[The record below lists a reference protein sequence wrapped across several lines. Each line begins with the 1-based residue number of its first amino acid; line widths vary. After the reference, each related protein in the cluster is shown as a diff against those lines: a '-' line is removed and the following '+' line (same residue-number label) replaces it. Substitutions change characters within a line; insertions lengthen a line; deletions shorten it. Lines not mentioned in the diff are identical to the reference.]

1 MFVSLKSGLVRFF
14 QLTTLLLV
22 SLAAASVAFG
32 QAQSNAADLQGTVK
46 DATGAVVANATVT
59 ARNPATNVSR
69 NATTND
75 EGLYRLINLP
85 PGDYEVTV
93 EAPNFKKSFLPN
105 INVTV
110 GQTAQLDVTLELG
123 EITETVTISDATSE
137 IVETSKTAVST
148 TIDQQRINN
157 LPINERNYLSFALTT
172 STVGR
177 DNGRPI
183 GPAPTTGLNFGGQRG
198 RSNLVQVD
206 GADNTD
212 NSVNASRSTVS
223 QEAVQEFQVVTNS
236 FAPEF
241 GRSAGGVVNVVTKS
255 GTNDLNGN
263 VFGFLRHRSFQARN
277 AFAPIEDPPFT
288 RAQYGFTIGGP
299 FDRGRTFFFFA
310 FEQRRRNES
319 GFFTSNVAQGLTA
332 SVTLPPLAPGFPSQ
346 TLRNLTP
353 QQAGYINSLL
363 ALGGSAQQLG
373 IGYAYLASG
382 GGSTAL
388 TGFNPLIATGT
399 PFTPGT
405 VVGSRFFLSGA
416 PIPLTTTN
424 SLGQPI
430 AFRPLNSLQTVFPIT
445 DDTTF
450 NSFRLDHLITRE
462 HQLALRFGY
471 NPSEITGIQVE
482 SQNQS
487 LGQNDFSRTG
497 IQKLRDFSAVAT
509 LTSTLSNSV
518 VNEARFNFGERR
530 ATFKSQNGDAVA
542 FNISG
547 TAFIGRE
554 LFSPVLRTETRY
566 EFTDNLNLVAGNHN
580 FKFGGDIAFVRIP
593 EAIFELNFAGLF
605 NFGGLGACTLVA
617 QLCSPGLPP
626 APDFTPVQQYGLG
639 FPANFIQGFGNP
651 ISSIGNKPIAFFAQD
666 SWKVRPNLTLNYGV
680 RYDIELTEQIPTLPL
695 NDPLSGISLTA
706 QQVAAAQDAMGVQ
719 QGFPRDKN
727 NWAPR
732 LAVAWDPWS
741 DGKTAVRA
749 AFGLFYDHPLLAI
762 AFNSDIADAVQ
773 QQQGILTPG
782 SPAILDA
789 QGRPVLLNAVQVF
802 QGTVCSQ
809 ASLSP
814 LCQGFIAANG
824 LPPTFQTPG
833 VAAGAQYQ
841 FGRQRFN
848 DQTFPGFGPVLPFT
862 LHVQKDFE
870 YAYATQG
877 NFTVER
883 QLTQDMTVSGSY
895 IYVGARHLPHPLDI
909 NAPRTELQIQNFV
922 RWAGRNPVST
932 TEAVA
937 FSIPI
942 SGAPCPGGVP
952 LQCFTMATP
961 AGATAFPTAG
971 QTFAIIIPGMIAAPF
986 SNLGSRVIN
995 AGIANFFRPSAP
1007 NYFLAQALSGGLVT
1021 PAVLNSALAGTL
1033 RTPGT
1038 VSPFGSINAQTSDGN
1053 SEYNAL
1059 NAELKK
1065 RFSNN
1070 FQFLASYT
1078 WSHSIDDSSDLQTLL
1093 LPQDN
1098 RNFRAERADSLFD
1111 QRHRFV
1117 FSAVIGSPSSW
1128 NQGSGFHRFLSNFT
1142 VAPIFE
1148 ISSGRPFN
1156 ILSNQDT
1163 NNDQSN
1169 QTDRPAALDNGTLCV
1184 PGTIGCVGLITNGQ
1198 FSTGSLPRNYGITH
1212 RYVSLDMRLAKLVP
1226 IGEHLRLELIAE
1238 GFNLFNRFNE
1248 AAASPFIDD
1257 VRNFN
1262 LRASNGRY
1270 FSRPTAAFDSRQFQ
1284 FGLKLNF

>member
-1 MFVSLKSGLVRFF
+1 MFVSLTSRLNGSF
-14 QLTTLLLV
+14 QLPCLLMVLLL
-22 SLAAASVAFG
+22 SAHVAFG
-32 QAQSNAADLQGTVK
+32 QAQSNAADLQGTVR

-59 ARNPATNVSR
+59 ARNPATNISK

-75 EGLYRLINLP
+75 EGLYRIINLP

-93 EAPNFKKSFLPN
+93 EAANFKKLVLPK
-105 INVTV
+105 VTV
-110 GQTAQLDVTLELG
+110 TIGQRAELNAELQPG
-123 EITETVTISDATSE
+123 EITESVTISDATSE
-137 IVETSKTAVST
+137 VVETSKTAVAT

-255 GTNDLNGN
+255 GTNELHGN
-263 VFGFLRHRSFQARN
+263 LFGFLRHRSFQARN
-277 AFAPIEDPPFT
+277 PFAPIEDPPFT
-288 RAQYGFTIGGP
+288 RTQYGFTLGGP
-299 FDRGRTFFFFA
+299 LDKNRTFFFFA

-319 GFFTSNVAQGLTA
+319 GFFTSNVAQGLT
-332 SVTLPPLAPGFPSQ
+332 
-346 TLRNLTP
+346 
-353 QQAGYINSLL
+353 
-363 ALGGSAQQLG
+363 GSATIPVIPGLNPIARTFNNITPAQAAF
-373 IGYAYLASG
+373 INAALASG
-382 GGSTAL
+382 NPTAICGARAYAFFAASGGTTAL
-388 TGFNPLIATGT
+388 TGSNPLISPNDGSLCPAIS
-399 PFTPGT
+399 PILPGAI
-405 VVGSRFFLSGA
+405 GPRFILSGA
-416 PIPLTTTN
+416 PVPSGTTN
-424 SLGQPI
+424 AAGQLI
-430 AFRPLNSLQTVFPIT
+430 AFRPLNSLQRIFPVT
-445 DDTTF
+445 DRTTF
-450 NSFRLDHLITRE
+450 NSFRLDHLITNS
-462 HQLALRFGY
+462 HQFSFRFGY
-471 NPSEITGIQVE
+471 NPSELTGIQVE

-497 IQKLRDFSAVAT
+497 IQTLKDYSAVAT
-509 LTSTLSNSV
+509 LTSTLSTRV
-518 VNEARFNFGERR
+518 VNEGRFNFGERR

-566 EFTDNLNLVAGNHN
+566 EFTDNVNVVAGNHN

-605 NFGGLGACTLVA
+605 NFGGLSAATLNPA
-617 QLCSPGLPP
+617 FAG

-651 ISSIGNKPIAFFAQD
+651 VSSISNKPMAFFAQD
-666 SWKVRPNLTLNYGV
+666 SWKIRHNLTLNYGV
-680 RYDIELTEQIPTLPL
+680 RYDYELTEQVPTLPL
-695 NDPLSGISLTA
+695 RDPLSGITLTA
-706 QQVAAAQDAMGVQ
+706 EQVLAAQDAMGAQ

-732 LAVAWDPWS
+732 LAVAWDPWG
-741 DGKTAVRA
+741 DGKTSIRG
-749 AFGLFYDHPLLAI
+749 AFGIFYDHPLLAI

-782 SPAILDA
+782 SPAQTA
-789 QGRPVLLNAVQVF
+789 LLNAVQVF
-802 QGTVCSQ
+802 QGTVC
-809 ASLSP
+809 
-814 LCQGFIAANG
+814 
-824 LPPTFQTPG
+824 PPGGPVTPICPAGVVTPG

-862 LHVQKDFE
+862 LHVQKNFE
-870 YAYATQG
+870 YAYANQG

-883 QLTQDMTVSGSY
+883 ELTRDMTISGSY
-895 IYVGARHLPHPLDI
+895 IFVGAHHLPHPLDI
-909 NAPRTELQIQNFV
+909 NAPRTDLQIQNF
-922 RWAGRNPVST
+922 RRLAGRNPLNT

-937 FSIPI
+937 FSIPT
-942 SGAPCPGGVP
+942 SGTPCPGGVP
-952 LQCFTMATP
+952 LQCFTLATP
-961 AGATAFPTAG
+961 AGAPAFPNAG
-971 QTFAIIIPGMIAAPF
+971 QTFAIIIPGMVTAPL
-986 SNLGSRVIN
+986 SNLGSRIVN
-995 AGIANFFRPSAP
+995 AGVANFFRPSAP

-1021 PAVLNSALAGTL
+1021 PNVLNGALAGSL

-1038 VSPFGSINAQTSDGN
+1038 ISPFGSINAQTSDGN
-1053 SEYNAL
+1053 STYHAL
-1059 NAELKK
+1059 NVDVKK
-1065 RFSNN
+1065 RFSHN

-1098 RNFRAERADSLFD
+1098 RNFGAERADSLFD

-1117 FSAVIGSPSSW
+1117 FSGVIASPSSW
-1128 NQGSGFHRFLSNFT
+1128 AKKGGIHRGLSNFT
-1142 VAPIFE
+1142 IAPIFE

-1169 QTDRPAALDNGTLCV
+1169 QTDRPSVLADGTLCV
-1184 PGTIGCVGLITNGQ
+1184 PGTAGCAPLITNGE
-1198 FSTGSLPRNYGITH
+1198 FTSGSLARNFGLTH
-1212 RYVSLDMRLAKLVP
+1212 RYMSFDLRLARLVP
-1226 IGEHLRLELIAE
+1226 IGERLRLELIAE

-1248 AAASPFIDD
+1248 AASSPFIDD
-1257 VRNFN
+1257 VRLFN
-1262 LRASNGRY
+1262 QRAGNGRY
-1270 FSRPTAAFDSRQFQ
+1270 FSRPTAAFDPRQFQ

>member
-1 MFVSLKSGLVRFF
+1 MFVSLKSRLNGSFQIPCLLVV
-14 QLTTLLLV
+14 LLL
-22 SLAAASVAFG
+22 SAHVAFG
-32 QAQSNAADLQGTVK
+32 QAQSNAADLQGTVT
-46 DATGAVVANATVT
+46 DPTNAVVANATVT
-59 ARNPATNVSR
+59 ARNPATNISK
-69 NATTND
+69 NASTND
-75 EGLYRLINLP
+75 EGFYRIINLP

-93 EAPNFKKSFLPN
+93 EAANFKKKVLQKVT
-105 INVTV
+105 VTV
-110 GQTAQLDVTLELG
+110 GQRAELNVALEPG
-123 EITETVTISDATSE
+123 QISESVTISDATSE
-137 IVETSKTAVST
+137 VVETSKTAVAT

-255 GTNDLNGN
+255 GTNELHGN

-277 AFAPIEDPPFT
+277 PFAPIEDPPFT
-288 RAQYGFTIGGP
+288 RSQYGLTLGGP
-299 FDRGRTFFFFA
+299 LDKDRTFFFFA

-319 GFFTSNVAQGLTA
+319 GFFTSNVAQGLNGSATIPVIPGLNPIARTFNNITPAQA
-332 SVTLPPLAPGFPSQ
+332 SF
-346 TLRNLTP
+346 
-353 QQAGYINSLL
+353 INSLV
-363 ALGGSAQQLG
+363 
-373 IGYAYLASG
+373 ASG
-382 GGSTAL
+382 NPTLICGARAYAFFASSGGTTAL
-388 TGFNPLIATGT
+388 TGSNPLISPNDGSGCPAIS
-399 PFTPGT
+399 PILPGAI
-405 VVGSRFFLSGA
+405 GPRFILSGA
-416 PIPLTTTN
+416 PVPTGTIDA
-424 SLGQPI
+424 LGQFI
-430 AFRPLNSLQTVFPIT
+430 AFRPLNNLQKVFPVT
-445 DDTTF
+445 DRTTY
-450 NSFRLDHLITRE
+450 NSFRLDHLITKD
-462 HQLALRFGY
+462 HQFSFRFGY
-471 NPSEITGIQVE
+471 NPSTLTGIQVE

-497 IQKLRDFSAVAT
+497 IQTLKDYSAVAT
-509 LTSTLSNSV
+509 LTSTLSTKV

-554 LFSPVLRTETRY
+554 LFSPVVRTETRY
-566 EFTDNLNLVAGNHN
+566 EFTDNVNVVMGNHN
-580 FKFGGDIAFVRIP
+580 FKFGGDYASIRIP

-605 NFGGLGACTLVA
+605 NFGGLSAATLNPA
-617 QLCSPGLPP
+617 FAG

-651 ISSIGNKPIAFFAQD
+651 VSSIGNKPMAFFAQD
-666 SWKVRPNLTLNYGV
+666 SWKVRRNLTLNYGI
-680 RYDIELTEQIPTLPL
+680 RYDYELTEQIPTLPL
-695 NDPLSGISLTA
+695 RDPLSGITLSAADVL
-706 QQVAAAQDAMGVQ
+706 AAQDAMGVQ

-732 LAVAWDPWS
+732 LAVAWDPWG
-741 DGKTAVRA
+741 DGKTSIRA
-749 AFGLFYDHPLLAI
+749 AFGMFYDHPLLAI

-782 SPAILDA
+782 SPAQTA
-789 QGRPVLLNAVQVF
+789 LLNAVQVF
-802 QGTVCSQ
+802 QGTVC
-809 ASLSP
+809 
-814 LCQGFIAANG
+814 
-824 LPPTFQTPG
+824 PPGGPVTPICPAGVVTPG

-862 LHVQKDFE
+862 LHVQKNFE
-870 YAYATQG
+870 YAYANQG

-883 QLTQDMTVSGSY
+883 QLTHDMTISGSY
-895 IYVGARHLPHPLDI
+895 IYVGAHHLPHPLDI
-909 NAPRTELQIQNFV
+909 NAPRTDLQIQNFF
-922 RWAGRNPVST
+922 RLAGRNPVST

-937 FSIPI
+937 FSIPT
-942 SGAPCPGGVP
+942 SGAPCPFGIP
-952 LQCFTMATP
+952 LQCFTLATP
-961 AGATAFPTAG
+961 TGAPAFPNAG
-971 QTFAIIIPGMIAAPF
+971 QTFAIIIPGMITAPIT
-986 SNLGSRVIN
+986 NLGSRIVN
-995 AGIANFFRPSAP
+995 AGVANFFRPSAP
-1007 NYFLAQALSGGLVT
+1007 NYFLAQALTGGLVT
-1021 PAVLNSALAGTL
+1021 PAVLNGALAGSL

-1038 VSPFGSINAQTSDGN
+1038 ISPFGSINAQTSDGN
-1053 SEYNAL
+1053 SLYNAL
-1059 NAELKK
+1059 NVDVKK
-1065 RFSNN
+1065 RFSHN

-1098 RNFRAERADSLFD
+1098 RNFGAERSDSLFD

-1117 FSAVIGSPSSW
+1117 FSGILASPSSW
-1128 NQGSGFHRFLSNFT
+1128 ATASGFHRALSRFV

-1169 QTDRPAALDNGTLCV
+1169 QTDRPSVLADGTLCV
-1184 PGTIGCVGLITNGQ
+1184 PGTTGCAPLITGGV
-1198 FSTGSLPRNYGITH
+1198 FTSGTLGRNFGLTH
-1212 RYVSLDMRLAKLVP
+1212 RYMSLDMRVSRLVP
-1226 IGEHLRLELIAE
+1226 IGERLRLELIAE

-1257 VRNFN
+1257 VRLFN
-1262 LRASNGRY
+1262 QRAANGRY
-1270 FSRPTAAFDSRQFQ
+1270 YSRPTAAFDPRQFQ

>member
-1 MFVSLKSGLVRFF
+1 MLVSLKSRLDGSL
-14 QLTTLLLV
+14 QIPSLLLILLL
-22 SLAAASVAFG
+22 SAHVAFG
-32 QAQSNAADLQGTVK
+32 QAQSNAADIQGTVK
-46 DATGAVVANATVT
+46 DATGAVVANANVT
-59 ARNPATNVSR
+59 ARNPGTNFSR
-69 NATTND
+69 SATTN
-75 EGLYRLINLP
+75 EQGFYRIVNVP
-85 PGDYEVTV
+85 PGDYEITV
-93 EAPNFKKSFLPN
+93 EATNFKKAVLPK
-105 INVTV
+105 VTV
-110 GQTAQLDVTLELG
+110 TIGQAAQLDDITLEPGQL
-123 EITETVTISDATSE
+123 TESVTISDATSE
-137 IVETSKTAVST
+137 IVETSKTSVAT

-157 LPINERNYLSFALTT
+157 LPINERNYLAFALTT

-177 DNGRPI
+177 DAGRPI

-255 GTNDLNGN
+255 GTNELHGN
-263 VFGFLRHRSFQARN
+263 IFGFLRHRSFQARN
-277 AFAPIEDPPFT
+277 PFAPIEDPPFT
-288 RAQYGFTIGGP
+288 RAQYGVTLGGP
-299 FDRGRTFFFFA
+299 LDRDRTFFFFA

-319 GFFTSNVAQGLTA
+319 GFFTSNVQGNLTS
-332 SVTLPPLAPGFPSQ
+332 SVTIAGQ
-346 TLRNLTP
+346 TFRNLTP
-353 QQAGYINSLL
+353 QQAAYINGLL
-363 ALGGSAQQLG
+363 SVGATALAVP
-373 IGYAYLASG
+373 YAFLASS

-388 TGFNPLIATGT
+388 TGTNPLTIFPGLTGT
-399 PFTPGT
+399 LTPLPAGAT
-405 VVGSRFFLSGA
+405 VGPRFLLSSA
-416 PIPLTTTN
+416 PVPSATTN
-424 SLGQPI
+424 AAGQLI
-430 AFRPLNSLQTVFPIT
+430 AFRPLNDLQRIFPVT
-445 DDTTF
+445 ERTTF
-450 NSFRLDHLITRE
+450 NSFRLDHLITQS
-462 HQLALRFGY
+462 HQFSFRFGY

-497 IQKLRDFSAVAT
+497 IQKLRDFSAVTT
-509 LTSTLSNSV
+509 LTSTLSNNV

-554 LFSPVLRTETRY
+554 LFSPVVRTENRY
-566 EFTDNLNLVAGNHN
+566 QFTDNVNVVAGNHN
-580 FKFGGDIAFVRIP
+580 FKFGGDFAYVQIP

-605 NFGGLGACTLVA
+605 NFGGLGACTLVSA
-617 QLCSPGLPP
+617 LCTTPGVPQPP
-626 APDFTPVQQYGLG
+626 PDFTAVQQYGLG
-639 FPANFIQGFGNP
+639 FPSNFIQGFGNP
-651 ISSIGNKPIAFFAQD
+651 VSSINNKPMAFFAQD

-680 RYDIELTEQIPTLPL
+680 RYDYELTDQIQTLPL
-695 NDPLSGISLTA
+695 RDPLSGITLSA
-706 QQVAAAQDAMGVQ
+706 ADVEAAQDAMGIQ

-741 DGKTAVRA
+741 DGKTSIRA
-749 AFGLFYDHPLLAI
+749 AFGMFYDHPLLAI

-782 SPAILDA
+782 SPL
-789 QGRPVLLNAVQVF
+789 QTSLLNAVQVF
-802 QGTVCSQ
+802 QGTVC
-809 ASLSP
+809 
-814 LCQGFIAANG
+814 
-824 LPPTFQTPG
+824 PPGGPVTPICGPGVVTPG

-862 LHVQKDFE
+862 LHVQKNFE
-870 YAYATQG
+870 YAYANQG

-883 QLTQDMTVSGSY
+883 ELTRDMTLSGSY

-909 NAPRTELQIQNFV
+909 NAPQTDLQIANF
-922 RWAGRNPVST
+922 RRYANRNPANT
-932 TEAVA
+932 TEALLVGN
-937 FSIPI
+937 F
-942 SGAPCPGGVP
+942 
-952 LQCFTMATP
+952 F
-961 AGATAFPTAG
+961 GATLAPGTAFANPLLTG
-971 QTFAIIIPGMIAAPF
+971 DNLVVIIPGMIVLSPTRGRIISPA
-986 SNLGSRVIN
+986 
-995 AGIANFFRPSAP
+995 IANFFRPNAP
-1007 NYFLAQALSGGLVT
+1007 NYFLAQAASNGLVT
-1021 PAVLNSALAGTL
+1021 PAVLNSQLAGTL

-1038 VSPFGSINAQTSDGN
+1038 ISPFGSINAQTSDGN
-1053 SEYNAL
+1053 STYNAL
-1059 NAELKK
+1059 NVDAKK
-1065 RFSNN
+1065 RFSHN

-1098 RNFRAERADSLFD
+1098 RNFGAERADSLFD

-1117 FSAVIGSPSSW
+1117 FSSVIASPSSW
-1128 NQGSGFHRFLSNFT
+1128 ATASGFHRALSNFT
-1142 VAPIFE
+1142 IAPIFE

-1169 QTDRPAALDNGTLCV
+1169 QTDRPSVLDDGTLCV
-1184 PGTIGCVGLITNGQ
+1184 PGSLGCAGLITNGV
-1198 FSTGSLPRNYGITH
+1198 FTSGSLARNFGLTH
-1212 RYVSLDMRLAKLVP
+1212 RYMSLDLRVAKLVP
-1226 IGEHLRLELIAE
+1226 IGERVRLELIAE

-1248 AAASPFIDD
+1248 AAASGFIDD
-1257 VRNFN
+1257 VRLFN
-1262 LRASNGRY
+1262 QRAGNGRY
-1270 FSRPTAAFDSRQFQ
+1270 FSRPTAAFDPRQFQ

>member
-1 MFVSLKSGLVRFF
+1 MLVSLKSRLIGPV
-14 QLTTLLLV
+14 QIPCLLLV
-22 SLAAASVAFG
+22 LLICAPMAFG
-32 QAQSNAADLQGTVK
+32 QAQSNAADIQGTVK
-46 DATGAVVANATVT
+46 DSTGAVVTNATVT
-59 ARNPATNVSR
+59 ARNPSTSFSR
-69 NATTND
+69 TATTND
-75 EGLYRLINLP
+75 EGFYRIINVP

-93 EAPNFKKSFLPN
+93 EANNFKKAVLPK
-105 INVTV
+105 ITVTV
-110 GQTAQLDVTLELG
+110 GQAAELDVSLEPG
-123 EITETVTISDATSE
+123 NISEIVTVSDATSE

-157 LPINERNYLSFALTT
+157 LPINERNYIQFAMTT

-236 FAPEF
+236 FAAEF

-255 GTNDLNGN
+255 GTKELHGN
-263 VFGFLRHRSFQARN
+263 IFGFLRHRSFQARN

-288 RAQYGFTIGGP
+288 RAQYGLTLGGP
-299 FDRGRTFFFFA
+299 LDPERTFFFFA

-319 GFFTSNVAQGLTA
+319 GFFTSNVSQGLNGSATIPVIAGLNPVARTFNNITPAQATFINTLVASGNSTA
-332 SVTLPPLAPGFPSQ
+332 ICGARAYAFFASSGGTTG
-346 TLRNLTP
+346 LT
-353 QQAGYINSLL
+353 GSNSLTSPND
-363 ALGGSAQQLG
+363 GSLCPAISPILPG
-373 IGYAYLASG
+373 AIG
-382 GGSTAL
+382 
-388 TGFNPLIATGT
+388 P
-399 PFTPGT
+399 
-405 VVGSRFFLSGA
+405 RFILSGA
-416 PIPLTTTN
+416 PVPTGTTN
-424 SLGQPI
+424 AAGQLI
-430 AFRPLNSLQTVFPIT
+430 AFRPLNNLQRVFPIT
-445 DDTTF
+445 DRTTF
-450 NSFRLDHLITRE
+450 NSFRLDHLITSA
-462 HQLALRFGY
+462 HQFTFRAGY
-471 NPSEITGIQVE
+471 NPSELSGIQVE

-497 IQKLRDFSAVAT
+497 IQTLKDWSAVAT
-509 LTSTLSNSV
+509 LTSTLGRKA
-518 VNEARFNFGERR
+518 VNEGRFNFGLRR

-554 LFSPVLRTETRY
+554 LFSPVVRSETRY
-566 EFTDNLNLVAGNHN
+566 EFTDNLNLVAGNHS

-605 NFGGLGACTLVA
+605 NFGGLSATTLNPA
-617 QLCSPGLPP
+617 FAG

-651 ISSIGNKPIAFFAQD
+651 VSSISNKPMAFFAQD
-666 SWKVRPNLTLNYGV
+666 SWKVRPNLTLNYGI
-680 RYDIELTEQIPTLPL
+680 RYDYELTEQIPTLPL
-695 NDPLSGISLTA
+695 RDPLSGITLSA
-706 QQVAAAQDAMGVQ
+706 ADIQAAQDAMGVQ

-741 DGKTAVRA
+741 DGKTSIRA
-749 AFGLFYDHPLLAI
+749 AIGMFYDHPLLAI

-782 SPAILDA
+782 SPAQTA
-789 QGRPVLLNAVQVF
+789 LLNAVQVF
-802 QGTVCSQ
+802 QGTVC
-809 ASLSP
+809 
-814 LCQGFIAANG
+814 
-824 LPPTFQTPG
+824 PPGGPVTPICPGGVVTPG

-870 YAYATQG
+870 YAYANQA

-883 QLTQDMTVSGSY
+883 QLTKDMTISGSY
-895 IYVGARHLPHPLDI
+895 IFVGAHHLPHPLDI
-909 NAPRTELQIQNFV
+909 NAPRTDLQIQNF
-922 RWAGRNPVST
+922 RRLAGRNPLNT

-937 FSIPI
+937 FSIPTA
-942 SGAPCPGGVP
+942 GAACPFGIP
-952 LQCFTMATP
+952 LQCFTLATP
-961 AGATAFPTAG
+961 TGATPYPNAG
-971 QTFAIIIPGMIAAPF
+971 QTFAIIVPGMITAPIT
-986 SNLGSRVIN
+986 NLGSRVVN
-995 AGIANFFRPSAP
+995 AAVANFFRPSAP
-1007 NYFLAQALSGGLVT
+1007 NYFLAQALSGGLVS
-1021 PAVLNSALAGTL
+1021 PAVLNGALAGSL
-1033 RTPGT
+1033 RNPGT
-1038 VSPFGSINAQTSDGN
+1038 ISPFGSINAQTSDGD
-1053 SEYNAL
+1053 STYNAL
-1059 NAELKK
+1059 NVDVKK

-1098 RNFRAERADSLFD
+1098 RDFLGERADSLFD

-1117 FSAVIGSPSSW
+1117 FSGVLSTPSSW
-1128 NQGSGFHRFLSNFT
+1128 AKEGGFHRALSNFT
-1142 VAPIFE
+1142 LAPIFE
-1148 ISSGRPFN
+1148 ISAGRPFN

-1169 QTDRPAALDNGTLCV
+1169 QTDRPSVLADGTLCV
-1184 PGTIGCVGLITNGQ
+1184 PGANLTPDPNGPKCGGGVVTGGV
-1198 FSTGSLPRNYGITH
+1198 FSSGTLGRNFGITH
-1212 RYVSLDMRLAKLVP
+1212 RYMSLDMRVAKLVP
-1226 IGEHLRLELIAE
+1226 IGEKVRLELIAE

-1248 AAASPFIDD
+1248 AAASPFISD
-1257 VRNFN
+1257 VLGFN
-1262 LRASNGRY
+1262 LRASNGRF
-1270 FSRPTAAFDSRQFQ
+1270 FSRPTATFDPRQFQ

>member
-1 MFVSLKSGLVRFF
+1 MFVSLKSWLSGSF
-14 QLTTLLLV
+14 QLISLLAIL
-22 SLAAASVAFG
+22 LMSVNVALG
-32 QAQSNAADLQGTVK
+32 QAQANAADLQGIVK
-46 DATGAVVANATVT
+46 DSTGAVVPHAAVT
-59 ARNPATNVSR
+59 ARNPGTNVTR

-75 EGLYRLINLP
+75 EGFYRIIAVP
-85 PGDYEVTV
+85 PGDYEITV
-93 EAPNFKKSFLPN
+93 EAPNFKKAVLTK
-105 INVTV
+105 VTV
-110 GQTAQLDVTLELG
+110 TIGQAADIDVVLEPG
-123 EITETVTISDATSE
+123 QITESVTISDATSD
-137 IVETSKTAVST
+137 IIETSKTAVAT

-255 GTNDLNGN
+255 GKNELNGN
-263 VFGFLRHRSFQARN
+263 IFGFLRHRSFQARN

-288 RAQYGFTIGGP
+288 RAQYGFTLGGP
-299 FDRGRTFFFFA
+299 FDRDRTFFFFA

-319 GFFTSNVAQGLTA
+319 GFFTSDVASGLTG
-332 SVTLPPLAPGFPSQ
+332 SVTLPPLAPGFPAQ
-346 TLRNLTP
+346 TLRNLRP
-353 QQAGYINSLL
+353 EQVSYINSLL
-363 ALGGSAQQLG
+363 QQGGQLAQLG

-388 TGFNPLIATGT
+388 NGFNPLLATSA

-405 VVGSRFFLSGA
+405 VIGSRFFLTGL
-416 PIPLTTTN
+416 PIPLSTTN

-430 AFRPLNSLQTVFPIT
+430 AFRPLNNLQRVFPVT
-445 DDTTF
+445 DRTTF
-450 NSFRLDHLITRE
+450 NSFRLDHLITSD
-462 HQLALRFGY
+462 HQLTFRFGY
-471 NPSEITGIQVE
+471 NPSELTGIQVE

-497 IQKLRDFSAVAT
+497 IQTLRDSSAVVT
-509 LTSTLSNSV
+509 LTSTLSNNV
-518 VNEARFNFGERR
+518 VNEGRFNFGLRR

-547 TAFIGRE
+547 AAFIGRE
-554 LFSPVLRTETRY
+554 LFSPVVRSETRY
-566 EFTDNLNLVAGNHN
+566 EFTDNVNIVHGNHN

-605 NFGGLGACTLVA
+605 NFGGLGACTLIT
-617 QLCSPGLPP
+617 QLCNLPAP
-626 APDFTPVQQYGLG
+626 LNRPPDFTSVQQYGLG

-651 ISSIGNKPIAFFAQD
+651 VSAISNKPIAFFAQD
-666 SWKVRPNLTLNYGV
+666 SWKARPNLTINYGI
-680 RYDIELTEQIPTLPL
+680 RYDYELTEQIATLPL
-695 NDPLSGISLTA
+695 RDPLSGITLSAADVL
-706 QQVAAAQDAMGVQ
+706 AAQDAMGIQ

-732 LAVAWDPWS
+732 LALAWDPANN
-741 DGKTAVRA
+741 GKTVIRA
-749 AFGLFYDHPLLAI
+749 AFGIFYDHPLLAI

-782 SPAILDA
+782 SPAPN
-789 QGRPVLLNAVQVF
+789 QLLNAVQVF
-802 QGTVCSQ
+802 QGTVC
-809 ASLSP
+809 
-814 LCQGFIAANG
+814 
-824 LPPTFQTPG
+824 PPTGGNPICAPGVVTPG

-870 YAYATQG
+870 YAYANQG
-877 NFTVER
+877 NFTIER
-883 QLTQDMTVSGSY
+883 ELTKNMTLSGSY
-895 IYVGARHLPHPLDI
+895 IYVGAHHLPHPLDI
-909 NAPRTELQIQNFV
+909 NAPRTDLQIQNF
-922 RWAGRNPVST
+922 RRYANRDPSST
-932 TEAVA
+932 TEALLVGSQ
-937 FSIPI
+937 FFPVL
-942 SGAPCPGGVP
+942 APG
-952 LQCFTMATP
+952 
-961 AGATAFPTAG
+961 TAFANPLTPND
-971 QTFAIIIPGMIAAPF
+971 QLIVIVPGMIVLSPTRGRIISPA
-986 SNLGSRVIN
+986 
-995 AGIANFFRPSAP
+995 IANFFRPNAP
-1007 NYFLAQALSGGLVT
+1007 NYFLAQAASNGLVT
-1021 PAVLNSALAGTL
+1021 PAVLNAQLAGTL
-1033 RTPGT
+1033 RTPGAIT
-1038 VSPFGSINAQTSDGN
+1038 PFGSINAQTSDGN
-1053 SEYNAL
+1053 SSYNAL
-1059 NAELKK
+1059 NLDLKK
-1065 RFSNN
+1065 RFSQH

-1098 RNFRAERADSLFD
+1098 RNFGAERADSLFD

-1117 FSAVIGSPSSW
+1117 FSAVIASPSSW
-1128 NQGSGFHRFLSNFT
+1128 ARAGGFHRALSNFT
-1142 VAPIFE
+1142 IAPIFE
-1148 ISSGRPFN
+1148 VSSGRPFN

-1169 QTDRPAALDNGTLCV
+1169 QTDRPSVLPDGTLCV
-1184 PGTIGCVGLITNGQ
+1184 PGSLGCTALITNGQ
-1198 FSTGSLPRNYGITH
+1198 FTSGDLGRNFGLTH
-1212 RYVSLDMRLAKLVP
+1212 SYMSLDMRLAKLIP
-1226 IGEHLRLELIAE
+1226 IGERVRLELIAE

-1248 AAASPFIDD
+1248 AAASPFILD
-1257 VRNFN
+1257 VNSFN
-1262 LRASNGRY
+1262 QRAENGRFY
-1270 FSRPTAAFDSRQFQ
+1270 SRPTAAFDPRQFQ
-1284 FGLKLNF
+1284 FGVKLNF